1 MSLILNGDTGVSM
14 VQSGVVEDGDL
25 NLSVKPM
32 AKAWQGSVQTVTSN
46 TISLVNID
54 TEIYDLT
61 NCFNA
66 VVHVFSPQKA
76 GYYQVNGTVIG
87 MGSTGTN
94 LVEVSFTYTGV
105 QSIVRGSYIYNNTI
119 YSSASSSVS
128 DIVYMNGTTDYIG
141 LIARVVGTGT
151 CSINSS
157 VFSAHYI
164 GA

>member
-1 MSLILNGDTGVSM
+1 MVVINGDTGIDK
-14 VQSGVVEDGDL
+14 VQDASIVDADL

-32 AKAWQGSVQTVTSN
+32 FKAYQTGSQTVTTNNIALVQVN
-46 TISLVNID
+46 TEVYD
-54 TEIYDLT
+54 TT
-61 NCFNA
+61 NA
-66 VVHVFSPQKA
+66 YSTGSYVFVPTKP
-76 GYYQVNGTVIG
+76 GYYQVNGTIAG
-87 MGSTGTN
+87 AGSTGTN

-105 QSIVRGSYIYNNTI
+105 QSIAKGSYAYNNTI
-119 YSSASSSVS
+119 YASASSSLS

-141 LIARVVGTGT
+141 LIGRVTGTGT